1 MASYR
6 HIAEGW
12 TARLRF
18 AADDRLM
25 SFVRRGDSTAFEIL
39 YDRHAN
45 ELLSFCVYML
55 GSRQDAEDAVQ
66 ATFAS
71 AYRALNADTRDVVL
85 RPWLF
90 TIARNNCLSILRR
103 RRPVVELEEEQALTG
118 DPVAE
123 LELREELRHMLKS
136 LLALPERQRAA
147 LVLAELHGLSQGE
160 IGTVL
165 GVQAEQVKAY
175 VYQARSNLI
184 SDREAREAD
193 CVEIREEL
201 AAARGAQLLKSR
213 LRRHVRACAGCR
225 TYADSV
231 ARQRRQLG
239 LLLPVVPSLTLKY
252 RVFEHA
258 IGLASLPGPRASGAA
273 VGASAAGAAVELAGG
288 GAKALVAKV
297 ATGLAV
303 LGAGAGAGAAVL
315 GIPLTEGGQAPS
327 TSASG
332 RPAALQAGAPAG
344 SRSKL
349 VASAGTSRGGSADNP
364 VTATDGQGSQLPA
377 RALIRQS
384 QAVRGGSAPYRATWD
399 RGDVGTGPPGSAEKA
414 HGGSQPEHPGQTTQR
429 RHSHEEHHQA
439 REERLHGREERRK
452 LHEERLKKREELRH
466 TAPPPLTE
474 EERRLKR
481 EERLKRREELKH
493 GGGAPPPLTEEERRI
508 RQEEH
513 RRKREE
519 REAKHPPPE
528 RK

>member
-1 MASYR
+1 MASRYR
-6 HIAEGW
+6 HIADGW

-39 YDRHAN
+39 YDRHAS

-103 RRPVVELEEEQALTG
+103 RRLVVELDDEHALTG

-123 LELREELRHMLKS
+123 LELREELRHVLKS

-165 GVQAEQVKAY
+165 GVRAEQVKAY

-193 CVEIREEL
+193 CLEIREEL
-201 AAARGAQLLKSR
+201 SAARGAGLLKSR

-225 TYADSV
+225 TYADGM
-231 ARQRRQLG
+231 ARQRRQLA
-239 LLLPVVPSLTLKY
+239 LLLPIVPSLTMKY
-252 RVFEHA
+252 RVVEHA
-258 IGLASLPGPRASGAA
+258 VGLASAPGARATGAA
-273 VGASAAGAAVELAGG
+273 VGASAAGAAAELAGG

-303 LGAGAGAGAAVL
+303 LGAGAGAGAAML
-315 GIPLTEGGQAPS
+315 GLPLTEGGQAQQASVPA
-327 TSASG
+327 TSAVAQVG
-332 RPAALQAGAPAG
+332 
-344 SRSKL
+344 
-349 VASAGTSRGGSADNP
+349 ASAGSQSRLAAAVSRRGRAANGP
-364 VTATDGQGSQLPA
+364 LTAADGQRSQLPA
-377 RALIRQS
+377 HALQQRQ
-384 QAVRGGSAPYRATWD
+384 QAVRDVPDPYRTGPD
-399 RGDVGTGPPGSAEKA
+399 RGEVGPAAAPGLAERSRGRA
-414 HGGSQPEHPGQTTQR
+414 QPEHAGQRAERRRAREERQR
-429 RHSHEEHHQA
+429 A
-439 REERLHGREERRK
+439 REERLRAREERQK
-452 LHEERLKKREELRH
+452 LREERKSHGGAR
-466 TAPPPLTE
+466 PPLSE

-481 EERLKRREELKH
+481 EERQKLREELKR
-493 GGGAPPPLTEEERRI
+493 GGGAPPPLTEEQRRI
-508 RQEEH
+508 KREEN

-519 REAKHPPPE
+519 REAKHPAPE
-528 RK
+528 GK